1 MKERIIALFNEHKFL
16 KLDEIIS
23 LLNDNKEIIENT
35 LNELC
40 DTYILYKNKKGNYG
54 LLSSFNYYLGEIE
67 LKKKGYGFFKSDN
80 LDEDVF
86 ISEYDLDNAL
96 DGDTV
101 IAWVDINSN
110 KNASDLHEGRVIKV
124 IKHNLKIICKLIKK
138 FFHSDNKMLICE
150 TYPDVNIICEDI
162 ANLNIGDMVLCDV
175 IDVDLIKKGTISVSI
190 DKKIGNIDDKDID
203 IKSLIYKYDLIDTFS
218 DEVINEVNDVNKRYL
233 NEFEKEH
240 QRREFINRDIITIDG
255 ADAKDLDDAVS
266 VKKLDNNNY
275 FLGVYIADVSYFV
288 GEDTELSKQALKKGN
303 SVYLL
308 NKVIPMLPEK
318 LCNDL
323 CSLNEKEDKY
333 VIALECII
341 DSKGNVK
348 ESELKEAIINSKHRM
363 TYDNVNI
370 LIDYLKSSDKDHF
383 ERMDVV
389 SKYHDILDMVQ
400 DMKDLSYIL
409 RAKRNLR
416 GALDFD
422 IPEAKFIIDDNDGK
436 ILDVVL
442 KERFDAEKLIEDF
455 MICANEVVA
464 ETITNLDLPFIYR
477 VHDEPSALK
486 IESLKNLLKGT
497 KYKLN
502 MRSKTLSPQ
511 VLQELLNKVGKKDA
525 SVSNMLLRMMAKAKY
540 QRENIGHFGLASKC
554 YTHFTSPIRRYSDL
568 LVHRLIR
575 KYIFDSV
582 NFFSTYDD
590 KKDINLKTMIDD
602 VSSIISKCEVNTN
615 MCEFELIDMKKA
627 EFMEN
632 KIGEEFDG
640 VITSV
645 LNFGFFVALDNTIE
659 GLVHIRDLRDDR
671 YIYNDANKTLSG
683 LRYKHTYRIGD
694 KVHVKCVN
702 ASKLEKEI
710 DFIVIKKH
718 NDLKQNSFKK
728 ETNMVKLN
736 KKKRY

>member
-1 MKERIIALFNEHKFL
+1 MKERILALFNEHKFL

-23 LLNDNKEIIENT
+23 LLNDNKEITENT

-40 DTYILYKNKKGNYG
+40 DSYILYKNKKGNYG

-67 LKKKGYGFFKSDN
+67 LKKKGYGFFKCDD
-80 LDEDVF
+80 LDEDIFV
-86 ISEYDLDNAL
+86 SEYDLDNAL

-101 IAWVDINSN
+101 IVWVDVNSN

-124 IKHNLKIICKLIKK
+124 IKHNLKLICKLIKK

-150 TYPDVNIICEDI
+150 TYPDVKIICDDTTNI
-162 ANLNIGDMVLCDV
+162 NIGDMVLCDV
-175 IDVDLIKKGTISVSI
+175 IEVDLIKKGTIKVEI
-190 DKKIGNIDDKDID
+190 EKVIGNIDDKDID

-218 DEVINEVNDVNKRYL
+218 DEVLAEVDEVNKRYL
-233 NEFEKEH
+233 NEYEKEH
-240 QRREFINRDIITIDG
+240 QRREYIKRDIITIDG

-266 VKKLDNNNY
+266 VKRLDDNTY

-288 GEDTELSKQALKKGN
+288 EENSELSKQALNKGN

-333 VIALECII
+333 VIALECVI
-341 DSKGNVK
+341 DSNGNVL

-370 LIDYLKSSDKDHF
+370 LIDYLKASDKKHF
-383 ERMDVV
+383 ERMDIVN
-389 SKYHDILDMVQ
+389 KYQDILSMVQ
-400 DMKDLSYIL
+400 DMKDLSYLL

-422 IPEAKFIIDDNDGK
+422 IPEAKFIIDDKTDK
-436 ILDVVL
+436 ILDVKL
-442 KERFDAEKLIEDF
+442 RERFDAEKLIEDF

-477 VHDEPSALK
+477 VHDVPSALK
-486 IESLKNLLKGT
+486 IEALKNVLKGT

-511 VLQELLNKVGKKDA
+511 VLQELLNRVGEKDA

-540 QRENIGHFGLASKC
+540 QRNNIGHFGLASKC

-582 NFFSTYDD
+582 DFFNTYDE
-590 KKDINLKTMIDD
+590 KADIQLKTMIDD

-627 EFMEN
+627 EYMED

-640 VITSV
+640 IITSV

-659 GLVHIRDLRDDR
+659 GLVHIRDLKDDR
-671 YIYNDANKTLSG
+671 YIYNDVNKTLSG
-683 LRYKHTYRIGD
+683 MRYKHTYRIGD
-694 KVHVKCVN
+694 KLHVKCVG

-710 DFIVIKKH
+710 DFIVIKK
-718 NDLKQNSFKK
+718 DTSFKK

-736 KKKRY
+736 KKKR